1 MLYKHEITG
10 IKVTRVEYRGSDCK
24 NITRVSVK
32 RTSLE
37 HREALAQSRH
47 VSEKRMNAI
56 FNKAKRLGRQRQ
68 PRVVQSNVAG
78 EGIRSSCRSG
88 DGNNSVDGNDTSD
101 GDGEPPHRP
110 LLLVTPAVPLQLY
123 SYQSASV
130 VLCCAAQNLYNKVNA
145 GAIPSPLKTLVG
157 PRFTQDQIQQI
168 IHGVPAPAPAPAITV
183 ARIIR
188 KAGRPRIALVAGKGS
203 AK

>member
-10 IKVTRVEYRGSDCK
+10 IKVTRVEYRGAGL
-24 NITRVSVK
+24 TRVRVK
-32 RTSLE
+32 RNSVE
-37 HREALAQSRH
+37 HRVALAQSRC
-47 VSEKRMNAI
+47 VSQQRMDAI
-56 FNKAKRLGRQRQ
+56 FNKAQRLGRQRQ

-130 VLCCAAQNLYNKVNA
+130 ILCCAVQTLYNKVNS
-145 GAIPSPLKTLVG
+145 GAIPAPLKTLVG

-168 IHGVPAPAPAPAITV
+168 IHGVPAPAITV
-183 ARIIR
+183 APIIR
-188 KAGRPRIALVAGKGS
+188 KVGRPRIAAVVGKGGAS
-203 AK
+203 C